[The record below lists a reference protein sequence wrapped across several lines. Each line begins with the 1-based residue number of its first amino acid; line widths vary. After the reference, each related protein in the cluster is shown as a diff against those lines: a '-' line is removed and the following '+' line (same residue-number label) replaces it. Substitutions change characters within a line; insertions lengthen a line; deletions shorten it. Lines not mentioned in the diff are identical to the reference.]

1 MSSEP
6 RTLRNR
12 LVNASRRVARTLK
25 SGVCMGTKRI
35 RNSNVGTNATQ
46 CGKFQRFKEIVQD
59 FGRDSNPQVV
69 ELVRNINGN
78 RRLFE
83 IVITKP
89 YNPLNETGEQ
99 YITRIQGFI
108 EQANGLKEQF
118 QRDIAFLPDTQ
129 EYGQLKEELHYFVP
143 FMFNY
148 YIQKL
153 NQLIPVGISNNNVR
167 LNWEGRTVSNASNAS
182 NLGATLSY
190 NNASRKNSNAS
201 LSVGEWYPRKP
212 STEIPNW
219 KGGRRTRRRSSRSRR
234 SRR

>member
-1 MSSEP
+1 MSSTP

-25 SGVCMGTKRI
+25 SSVCMGTKRI

-46 CGKFQRFKEIVQD
+46 CGKFQRFKEILQD
-59 FGRDSNPQVV
+59 FGRDSNPQVA

-99 YITRIQGFI
+99 YINRIQGFI
-108 EQANGLKEQF
+108 AQANGLKEQF
-118 QRDIAFLPDTQ
+118 QLDVAYLPLTED
-129 EYGQLKEELHYFVP
+129 YGQLKEELSYFVS

-153 NQLIPVGISNNNVR
+153 EQLIPIGVSNNNVR
-167 LNWEGRTVSNASNAS
+167 LNWNGRSTGSPSNAS
-182 NLGATLSY
+182 NLGATLS
-190 NNASRKNSNAS
+190 NNASRRNSNAS

-212 STEIPNW
+212 SNQIANW
-219 KGGRRTRRRSSRSRR
+219 KGGKRRTRKYRR
-234 SRR
+234 

>member
-59 FGRDSNPQVV
+59 FGRDSNPQVA

-108 EQANGLKEQF
+108 EQANGLNEQF
-118 QRDIAFLPDTQ
+118 RQDVAFLPDTQ

-167 LNWEGRTVSNASNAS
+167 LNWNGRSMGSPSNAS
-182 NLGATLSY
+182 NLEATIS
-190 NNASRKNSNAS
+190 NNGSRRNSNAS

-212 STEIPNW
+212 SNQIANW
-219 KGGRRTRRRSSRSRR
+219 KGGKRRTRRHRR
-234 SRR
+234 

>member
-46 CGKFQRFKEIVQD
+46 CGKFQRFKEIFQD
-59 FGRDSNPQVV
+59 FGRDSNV
-69 ELVRNINGN
+69 EVAQLVRNINGN

-89 YNPLNETGEQ
+89 YNPDNETGEQ

-108 EQANGLKEQF
+108 QQANGLRDQF
-118 QRDIAFLPDTQ
+118 QRDIAFLPLTE
-129 EYGQLKEELHYFVP
+129 EYGQLKEELH
-143 FMFNY
+143 
-148 YIQKL
+148 
-153 NQLIPVGISNNNVR
+153 
-167 LNWEGRTVSNASNAS
+167 
-182 NLGATLSY
+182 
-190 NNASRKNSNAS
+190 
-201 LSVGEWYPRKP
+201 
-212 STEIPNW
+212 
-219 KGGRRTRRRSSRSRR
+219 
-234 SRR
+234 